1 MWKTLVI
8 RYNSIILTLKIEKQK
23 LCTPNG
29 KSTQQMDAA
38 FRMKGNFSTIIVNWP
53 NFKNQLKK
61 TTTTLLLQLTTSLPG
76 SWIFNETVFHLGEIS
91 TWSLWFWIHH
101 VCGFRRFH
109 TLLITFW
116 AKSSAQNYFHKIMH
130 FPQKIVWH
138 WKGILF
144 ECNSKVNEV
153 EKKNTKVLLFL
164 YITEMILALLMVLIC
179 YYK

>member
-1 MWKTLVI
+1 MWKTLVV
-8 RYNSIILTLKIEKQK
+8 RYNPTSSYFKKWKTETLHPEWQINTTDGCGFLNERKFFYHHHKLAKLQKSI
-23 LCTPNG
+23 
-29 KSTQQMDAA
+29 
-38 FRMKGNFSTIIVNWP
+38 
-53 NFKNQLKK
+53 KK

-130 FPQKIVWH
+130 FPQKIVRH

-144 ECNSKVNEV
+144 ECNIVCNSKVN
-153 EKKNTKVLLFL
+153 KV
-164 YITEMILALLMVLIC
+164 
-179 YYK
+179 

>member
-1 MWKTLVI
+1 MKNRNFAPRMANQHNRWMRL
-8 RYNSIILTLKIEKQK
+8 
-23 LCTPNG
+23 
-29 KSTQQMDAA
+29 

-116 AKSSAQNYFHKIMH
+116 AKSSAKNFWQKNTHFFQN
-130 FPQKIVWH
+130 IVRNWII
-138 WKGILF
+138 ILF
-144 ECNSKVNEV
+144 EFNKQHCLQL
-153 EKKNTKVLLFL
+153 KN
-164 YITEMILALLMVLIC
+164 
-179 YYK
+179 

>member
-8 RYNSIILTLKIEKQK
+8 RYNFTISYFKRAKNRNFAP
-23 LCTPNG
+23 PNG

-61 TTTTLLLQLTTSLPG
+61 TTTTTLLLQLTTSLPG

-109 TLLITFW
+109 TLLITVW
-116 AKSSAQNYFHKIMH
+116 AKSSAKNFWQKNTHFFQN
-130 FPQKIVWH
+130 IVRNWII
-138 WKGILF
+138 ILF
-144 ECNSKVNEV
+144 EFNNKQHCLQL
-153 EKKNTKVLLFL
+153 KN
-164 YITEMILALLMVLIC
+164 
-179 YYK
+179 

>member
-1 MWKTLVI
+1 MLAIHKSHVKMLVI
-8 RYNSIILTLKIEKQK
+8 RYNPTILTLKSEKQK

-91 TWSLWFWIHH
+91 T
-101 VCGFRRFH
+101 
-109 TLLITFW
+109 
-116 AKSSAQNYFHKIMH
+116 
-130 FPQKIVWH
+130 
-138 WKGILF
+138 
-144 ECNSKVNEV
+144 
-153 EKKNTKVLLFL
+153 
-164 YITEMILALLMVLIC
+164 
-179 YYK
+179 